1 MLVDVFD
8 VLLNV
13 RLYKLVWIIDKVE
26 VVLKEESGKYFD
38 FDLV

>member
-13 RLYKLVWIIDKVE
+13 RLYKFVWIIDKVE